1 MSQKSLPLDEIR
13 VLDLSRVLA
22 GPYCAL
28 MLADMG
34 AEVIKIENVDGGDD
48 SRSFLIPSFQGLS
61 TYFLTMNRN
70 KKSVALDL
78 KHPAAREAFLRLV
91 DRSDVVVENFRTG
104 VMERLGLGYDAL
116 KLRRPSLVYCAIS
129 GYGRDGPNVDVPGY
143 DPVAQAES
151 GLMSMIG
158 DPEGEPTRVGPSIVD
173 LVTGLY
179 AAQAISAALRHTAV
193 TGEGRM
199 IEVTLHETGLS
210 LLANFAGA
218 ALMTDQA
225 PTRSGNTNQVVQPAG
240 IYEAADGPFMV
251 TVVNDSQFRSLC
263 QNVIE
268 QPHLASDTRF
278 ADNSGRVRNGGELRD
293 ILGEHFR
300 KANRSTW
307 VALLRKFGVPAGSV
321 ATVRETLSSEL
332 VAAREAVRHV
342 KHTTAGPYPVL
353 RPPARF
359 HETAD
364 VADHGAPLLGEHTRD
379 VLRHTAGLDD
389 TEIDALVAQGAA
401 RCVT

>member
-1 MSQKSLPLDEIR
+1 
-13 VLDLSRVLA
+13 
-22 GPYCAL
+22 
-28 MLADMG
+28 
-34 AEVIKIENVDGGDD
+34 
-48 SRSFLIPSFQGLS
+48 
-61 TYFLTMNRN
+61 
-70 KKSVALDL
+70 
-78 KHPAAREAFLRLV
+78 
-91 DRSDVVVENFRTG
+91 
-104 VMERLGLGYDAL
+104 
-116 KLRRPSLVYCAIS
+116 
-129 GYGRDGPNVDVPGY
+129 
-143 DPVAQAES
+143 
-151 GLMSMIG
+151 
-158 DPEGEPTRVGPSIVD
+158 
-173 LVTGLY
+173 
-179 AAQAISAALRHTAV
+179 
-193 TGEGRM
+193 M

-225 PTRSGNTNQVVQPAG
+225 LTRSGNTNQVVQPAG